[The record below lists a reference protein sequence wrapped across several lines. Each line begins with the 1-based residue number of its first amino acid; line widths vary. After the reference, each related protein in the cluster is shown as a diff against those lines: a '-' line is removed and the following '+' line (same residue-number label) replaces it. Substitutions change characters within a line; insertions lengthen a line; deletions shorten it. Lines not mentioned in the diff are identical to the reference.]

1 MKRYIFAIVFPLFA
15 LSAPAAKTE
24 KLYVLYNRSDGSKLY
39 YIREQPM
46 TATGSGKGQ
55 LTYDIT
61 HIDSD
66 TLSTWRFSVTVATRL
81 RIDSIG
87 FRRGATEYTVPT
99 TLLYREPAKKDW
111 EHRIEATLPYS
122 VAKTLFAPNPALQ
135 IVVYHADGRYT
146 FARSPQKE
154 WTSLC
159 MQMRDVFW
167 VIENDRR

>member
-15 LSAPAAKTE
+15 LSALAAKTE
-24 KLYVLYNRSDGSKLY
+24 ELYMLYNRSDGSKLY

-46 TATGSGKGQ
+46 TATNGGKGQ

-61 HIDSD
+61 YIDSD
-66 TLSTWRFSVTVATRL
+66 TLSTWRLSVTVSMRL

-87 FRRGATEYTVPT
+87 FRRGTTEQIVPV

-111 EHRIEATLPYS
+111 EHRIEVALPYS
-122 VAKTLFAPNPALQ
+122 VTQTLFAPNPALQ
-135 IVVYHADGRYT
+135 IVVYHADGRCIFT
-146 FARSPQKE
+146 RSPQKD
-154 WTSLC
+154 WVNLC
-159 MQMRDVFW
+159 TQMRDVFW